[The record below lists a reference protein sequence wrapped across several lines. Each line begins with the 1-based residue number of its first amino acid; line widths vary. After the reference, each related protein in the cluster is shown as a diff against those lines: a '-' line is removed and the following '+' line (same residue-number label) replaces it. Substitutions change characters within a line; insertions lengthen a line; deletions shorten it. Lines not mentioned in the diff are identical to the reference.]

1 MTGTEILLAR
11 LEGVRET
18 GPGRWIA
25 RCPAHEDRSPSLSIR
40 ELPDGRLLL
49 HDFAGCSAVDVVQA
63 VGLAMSDLFPDDGR
77 EYRPAQKHRSRV
89 PAVDCL
95 LLADR
100 EVLVA
105 SIITADVLDKHDIAE
120 ADWQR
125 LAQAA
130 ARLGALA
137 DEVRR

>member
-1 MTGTEILLAR
+1 MTNTETLLAR
-11 LEGVRET
+11 LEGLRET

-40 ELPDGRLLL
+40 ELPDGRILL
-49 HDFAGCSAVDVVQA
+49 HDFAGCSAVDVVTA
-63 VGLAMSDLFPDDGR
+63 VGLSMSDLFPDGGR
-77 EYRPAQKHRSRV
+77 EYRPGQKHRSRV

-95 LLADR
+95 LLASR
-100 EVLVA
+100 EVMVA
-105 SIITADVLDKHDIAE
+105 SIITADFLDKHNIAE

-130 ARLGALA
+130 ARLGTLA
-137 DEVRR
+137 DEVAR